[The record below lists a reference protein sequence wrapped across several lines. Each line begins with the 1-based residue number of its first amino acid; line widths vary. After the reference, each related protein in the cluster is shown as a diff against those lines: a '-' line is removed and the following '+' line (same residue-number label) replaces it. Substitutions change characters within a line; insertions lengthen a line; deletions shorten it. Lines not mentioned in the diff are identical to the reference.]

1 MEKIANLY
9 SESCLLQIKY
19 HIRHVANLVFL
30 NFFWLF
36 SRIDVWKH
44 WKKCQNDFFD
54 ICITFYLSRDV
65 LYCTFGQKVCRAD
78 TYYSLSKWILCKMIT
93 YNKWQHPLLFV
104 YLAAVC
110 LLCLLLSKFL
120 LQKNISDMV
129 PRFDKNQVENMLF
142 SIAVHNINSK
152 IKPWNHEIHKII
164 FSTFFLSPSWHHG
177 PKNFSVSSKTLAVLH
192 FTSHD

>member
-1 MEKIANLY
+1 
-9 SESCLLQIKY
+9 
-19 HIRHVANLVFL
+19 
-30 NFFWLF
+30 
-36 SRIDVWKH
+36 
-44 WKKCQNDFFD
+44 
-54 ICITFYLSRDV
+54 
-65 LYCTFGQKVCRAD
+65 
-78 TYYSLSKWILCKMIT
+78 MIT

-129 PRFDKNQVENMLF
+129 PRFDQNQVENMLF

-164 FSTFFLSPSWHHG
+164 FSTFFLSLSWHHG
-177 PKNFSVSSKTLAVLH
+177 PFKSSSS
-192 FTSHD
+192 FTSTYDYGQIGMRGLAEFWGRRKQSRSSTIAR